1 MFNDK
6 LFMNTSLIFTDYR
19 FEFNI
24 AQSEFELRIFSGI
37 NDWNG
42 KVDFTYIPNLRHNV
56 KFGANYIYH
65 IFTPGNASGRAGE
78 VTFEPDK
85 IFKKYS
91 PKIEIWCDI
100 FGTESLKII
109 KEQPNPL

>member
-1 MFNDK
+1 MESSFNDK
-6 LFMNTSLIFTDYR
+6 LFLNTSLIFTDYR

-24 AQSEFELRIFSGI
+24 EQQEFALKIFSGI

-65 IFTPGNASGRAGE
+65 IFTPEMQVVELEKLLSNQ
-78 VTFEPDK
+78 TK
-85 IFKKYS
+85 YLNNILTKLQCIFQM
-91 PKIEIWCDI
+91 IM
-100 FGTESLKII
+100 
-109 KEQPNPL
+109 N